1 MRAAASGQRT
11 QNLSEQIS
19 ETLVQFRIKRAIEFT
34 RQWRGNADRLL
45 AMAQT
50 EMPGL
55 VRHDALNEAQT
66 AMAIVAKRGL
76 EMEALT
82 KERGYGDWPADPD
95 ISPII
100 KDIRALVDALERAAV
115 QLQSGVTE
123 S

>member
-1 MRAAASGQRT
+1 M
-11 QNLSEQIS
+11 SEQIS